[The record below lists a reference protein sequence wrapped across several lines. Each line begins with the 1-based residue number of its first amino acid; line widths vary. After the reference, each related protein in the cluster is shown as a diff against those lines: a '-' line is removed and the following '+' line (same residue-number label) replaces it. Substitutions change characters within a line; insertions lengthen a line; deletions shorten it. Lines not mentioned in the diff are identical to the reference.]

1 MRAVVLGHVHVKIG
15 CSSGLF
21 EVFTKGPC
29 SSGRGSVHQHLLR
42 SMMHGVPYYEGS
54 SSRGTRMIFGV
65 IIDLFGRLLGHTAHE
80 IDVGRSMS

>member
-1 MRAVVLGHVHVKIG
+1 
-15 CSSGLF
+15 
-21 EVFTKGPC
+21 
-29 SSGRGSVHQHLLR
+29 
-42 SMMHGVPYYEGS
+42 MMHGVPYYEGS